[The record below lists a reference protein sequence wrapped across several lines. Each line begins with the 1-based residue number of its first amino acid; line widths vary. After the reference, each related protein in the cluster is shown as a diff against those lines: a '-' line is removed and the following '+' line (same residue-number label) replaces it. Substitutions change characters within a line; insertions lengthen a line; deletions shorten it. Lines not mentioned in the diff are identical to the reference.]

1 MQLRKG
7 SKLLVRG
14 RERTVASFDFYTYVA
29 RVTDLTPGATLV
41 DNVKIEADADFYAF
55 KFMQTATSSNSL
67 VTPLAR
73 IQLIDQASGRNL
85 QDEPVDISS
94 IGGTGELPFI
104 LETPRHFSANGT
116 VQVQF
121 NNYSG
126 TATYDQVSFYFNGYK
141 VWFAD

>member
-14 RERTVASFDFYTYVA
+14 KERTVASFDFYTYVA
-29 RVTDLTPGATLV
+29 RVSNLTAGATLV

-55 KFMQTATSSNSL
+55 KFMQAATSSGAI
-67 VTPLAR
+67 VTPLVR
-73 IQLIDQASGRNL
+73 VQMIDQASGRNL
-85 QDEPVDISS
+85 QDEPVDMTS
-94 IGGTGELPFI
+94 IAGTGELPFI

-126 TATYDQVSFYFNGYK
+126 AAVYDDVSLYFNGYK
-141 VWFAD
+141 IWFAD